1 MIDNLSV
8 AGVICEYNPFHNG
21 HLYQLQSIKKS
32 GYDFV
37 VCVMSGSVVQR
48 GDLAIYDKW
57 ERAKTAIENGAD
69 LVIEL
74 PAYYVLQSAE
84 NFAYGGV
91 KILDSLGFVDGLV
104 FGSESD
110 DEKKLSKIA
119 DVITGETDEFKTI
132 LSENLKSGDGYPKA
146 YEKAISFSLGE
157 AISLLPNDILAIN
170 YISQIKKLGSSIV
183 PVPMKRI
190 GDYHSKF
197 HAVGS
202 FASATEVRDRI
213 NNGLDIRDLVPST
226 CDTTFSLNNLE
237 SYILGVL
244 RSKNEHQLKNIP
256 GMEQGLANRIITC
269 AKESSTLNEF
279 FLSCTTKRYTK
290 SRIGRITLSIL
301 LDIDVDSTLDYLRVL
316 AFKKDSSILLS
327 KIKKSCPLPLV
338 TKVADFVPGE
348 KSMFRY
354 DILSTD
360 IAFLSCSDLTKRK
373 SGRDYITS
381 PVIVH

>member
-21 HLYQLQSIKKS
+21 HLYQIETIKKS

-91 KILDSLGFVDGLV
+91 KILHSLGFVDALV

-110 DEKKLSKIA
+110 DEKKLIKIA
-119 DVITGETDEFKTI
+119 DVITEETEEFKTI
-132 LSENLKSGDGYPKA
+132 LSESLKSGDGYPKA
-146 YEKAISFSLGE
+146 YEKAISASLGE
-157 AISLLPNDILAIN
+157 EITLLPNDILAIN

-183 PVPMKRI
+183 PVPMKRM
-190 GDYHSKF
+190 GDYHSKS
-197 HAVGS
+197 HAAGS
-202 FASATEVRDRI
+202 FASATEVRDMI
-213 NNGLDIRDLVPST
+213 NKGLDIREHVPSA
-226 CDTTFSLNNLE
+226 CDTTFSLDNIE
-237 SYILGVL
+237 SYVLGML
-244 RSKNEHQLKNIP
+244 RSKDEHQLKNVP
-256 GMEQGLANRIITC
+256 GMEQGLARRIITC
-269 AKESSTLNEF
+269 AKESSTLDEF
-279 FLSCTTKRYTK
+279 FSSCTTKRYTK
-290 SRIGRITLSIL
+290 SRIGRITLGIL
-301 LDIDVDSTLDYLRVL
+301 LDIDGDSTLDYLRVL
-316 AFKKDSSILLS
+316 AFKSDSSNLLS
-327 KIKKSCPLPLV
+327 EIKKKCPLPLV

-360 IAFLSCSDLTKRK
+360 IASLGCSDISKRK

-381 PVIVH
+381 PVIVQ

>member
-21 HLYQLQSIKKS
+21 HLYQIESIKKS

-37 VCVMSGSVVQR
+37 VCVMSGSFVQR

-57 ERAKTAIENGAD
+57 ERAKTAVENGAD

-74 PAYYVLQSAE
+74 PAYYVLQSAQ
-84 NFAYGGV
+84 NFAHGGV
-91 KILDSLGFVDGLV
+91 KILDSLGYVDALV

-110 DEKKLSKIA
+110 DGKKLVKMA
-119 DVITGETDEFKTI
+119 DVIVEETEEFKTI
-132 LSENLKSGDGYPKA
+132 LSKSLKSGDGYPKA
-146 YEKAISFSLGE
+146 YEKAISASLGE
-157 AISLLPNDILAIN
+157 EITLLPNDILAIN

-183 PVPMKRI
+183 PVPMKRM
-190 GDYHSKF
+190 GDYHSKS
-197 HAVGS
+197 HPDGS
-202 FASATEVRDRI
+202 FASATEVRDMI
-213 NNGLDIRDLVPST
+213 NKGLDITDLVPDT
-226 CDTTFSLNNLE
+226 CDTTFSLLNIE
-237 SYILGVL
+237 SFVLGVL
-244 RSKNEHQLKNIP
+244 RSKTESQLENIP
-256 GMEQGLANRIITC
+256 GMEQGLARRIITC
-269 AKESSTLNEF
+269 AKESSTLDEF
-279 FLSCTTKRYTK
+279 FSSCTTKRYTK

-301 LDIDVDSTLDYLRVL
+301 LDISAYSTLDYLRVL
-316 AFKKDSSILLS
+316 AFKSDSSNLLS
-327 KIKKSCPLPLV
+327 EIKKKCPLPLV

-360 IAFLSCSDLTKRK
+360 IASLACSDISKRK

-381 PVIVH
+381 PVIVR